1 MFDRDKFRVLF
12 YKTGLT
18 QAEFGYLVGT
28 TAGSV
33 SHWLHNVNKPKE
45 GTIEKIAKAL
55 HCNVSDLMTWGGASS
70 EIEKP
75 TEITNEEKDKE
86 TLAFESIE
94 TAIELIKI
102 ARDMLKEIRKGATK

>member
-33 SHWLHNVNKPKE
+33 SHWLNNINKPKE
-45 GTIEKIAKAL
+45 RTMEKIAKAL
-55 HCNVSDLMTWGGASS
+55 HCQVEDLLVESP
-70 EIEKP
+70 EQKP
-75 TEITNEEKDKE
+75 MEAAPPTKYTEEEKE
-86 TLAFESIE
+86 TVAFESLM

-102 ARDMLKEIRKGATK
+102 ARDMLKDIRKWEAK